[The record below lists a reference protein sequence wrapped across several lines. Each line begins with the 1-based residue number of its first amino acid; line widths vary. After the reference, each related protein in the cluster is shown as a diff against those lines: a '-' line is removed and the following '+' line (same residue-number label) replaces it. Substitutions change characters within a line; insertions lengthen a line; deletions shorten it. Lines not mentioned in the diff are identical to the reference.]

1 MTVIGALTDLLQ
13 FCSMIWLLI
22 VLLFLILCICWILVS
37 PLSMVVDT
45 RTPMAALR
53 WTGIGR
59 MRIWYEGEWWL
70 SMQFPFFRKTF
81 SVAEMKSNPKRNTK
95 ATAHTGS
102 KGKPKRKNLLKIM
115 RTLMRSV
122 EVEDWQLALDTGDFA
137 RNGQLYPINYLPGN
151 FSHLHINFIDQ
162 NYLMI
167 KMKFRIWKIVFAF
180 IR

>member
-1 MTVIGALTDLLQ
+1 
-13 FCSMIWLLI
+13 MIWLLI
-22 VLLFLILCICWILVS
+22 VLLFLILCICWILVA

-81 SVAEMKSNPKRNTK
+81 RVADMKSSPKRNTK
-95 ATAHTGS
+95 ATAHTVS
-102 KGKPKRKNLLKIM
+102 KGNPKKWKYYKKIM
-115 RTLMRSV
+115 LTVIRSV

-151 FSHLHINFIDQ
+151 FGHLHINFIDQ